1 MIRTRHEKNF
11 ANLCEIAL
19 NQTENHEII
28 LRQEQAFCYTKKM
41 EYLCACI
48 GEVSE
53 WLKEHAWKVC
63 IRQKCIEGSNP
74 SLSAKTIEKPS
85 IARFFYLRTEPSLL
99 G

>member
-1 MIRTRHEKNF
+1 
-11 ANLCEIAL
+11 
-19 NQTENHEII
+19 
-28 LRQEQAFCYTKKM
+28 M

-74 SLSAKTIEKPS
+74 SLSAKTIEKL
-85 IARFFYLRTEPSLL
+85 AEGLAFLFYRRQKQAFVSNVK
-99 G
+99 

>member
-1 MIRTRHEKNF
+1 MNSMKLRKLFAAMDCVLLHQKNGIP
-11 ANLCEIAL
+11 L
-19 NQTENHEII
+19 HPS
-28 LRQEQAFCYTKKM
+28 
-41 EYLCACI
+41 

-53 WLKEHAWKVC
+53 GLKEHAWTVC